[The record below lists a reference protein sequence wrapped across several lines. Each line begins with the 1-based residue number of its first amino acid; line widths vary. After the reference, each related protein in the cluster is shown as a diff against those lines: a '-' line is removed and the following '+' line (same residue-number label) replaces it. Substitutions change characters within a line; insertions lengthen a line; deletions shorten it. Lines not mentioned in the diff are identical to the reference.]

1 MKHKKAVYIKRFAAF
16 FIDWYIASLFA
27 SIPVIMIQSLQA
39 GELVIINSLE
49 GLTLPLS
56 WTAGVL
62 ALLFYALYY
71 CVLPCRAGKTR
82 KIGQTFGRQLMKIQ
96 LVKRDNSPLSYKNL
110 LIRDFICVLLL
121 EGYLTST
128 NIYIMSLIQ
137 KTTGTYVVP
146 YFQSIYYVTAALSL
160 LMLLLG
166 KRNQM
171 LHDLISKT
179 IMVEVNGQLTP
190 GKDYPK

>member
-1 MKHKKAVYIKRFAAF
+1 MCYAIGVIMNYKKAAYIKRFAAF

-27 SIPVIMIQSLQA
+27 SIPVIIIQSLQA
-39 GELVIINSLE
+39 GELVILNSLE
-49 GLTLPLS
+49 GLSLPLS
-56 WTAGVL
+56 WIAGIL
-62 ALLFYALYY
+62 ALILYALYY
-71 CVLPCRAGKTR
+71 CVLPCREGKTR

-96 LVKRDNSPLSYKNL
+96 LVKTDNSPLSYKNL

-146 YFQSIYYVTAALSL
+146 YFQSFYYVTAALSL

-166 KRNQM
+166 RKNQM

-179 IMVEVNGQLTP
+179 SMIEVSG
-190 GKDYPK
+190 